1 MGNIVKPV
9 ILNSHSAIIEAMDQ
23 CDNTGNRHYRILM
36 EDSLTD
42 MMDRVDL
49 GNKEMW
55 DCETVIYKMQKMVYE
70 LVWGV
75 KC

>member
-1 MGNIVKPV
+1 
-9 ILNSHSAIIEAMDQ
+9 
-23 CDNTGNRHYRILM
+23 
-36 EDSLTD
+36 

-55 DCETVIYKMQKMVYE
+55 ECETVIHKMKKMEYE